1 MGHISEDRSFSDL
14 ILMIDSSV
22 PSFTSS
28 RSLKRFFAKLLVQTA
43 TRNNGEKVRLDDYLL
58 KFDDL
63 RTLYGLVKQDF
74 STRGPVHHNW
84 PHILRDL
91 ARAAVLGEAE
101 KANLKIVLASVLL
114 HDIGRLYPDLDSDH
128 HKAGVTK
135 APDYLR
141 KAGFMS
147 EEIREIT
154 HCIAA
159 HGPRGTE
166 EPKSLEAK
174 VVYDVDV
181 LSCSVGY
188 IGVARVFDYFM
199 REENVGVKEMVK
211 IPSGRRGPRR
221 DFYTETGKRTGE
233 KGLKKAREFWLELG
247 HELKKEEQSV
257 KTIIPDYQ
265 GD

>member
-1 MGHISEDRSFSDL
+1 M
-14 ILMIDSSV
+14 
-22 PSFTSS
+22 
-28 RSLKRFFAKLLVQTA
+28 QTA
-43 TRNNGEKVRLDDYLL
+43 TYNTGEKVKLDDYLL
-58 KFDDL
+58 QFDDL

-84 PHILRDL
+84 HHILRDL
-91 ARAAVLGEAE
+91 AKAVILGEAE
-101 KANLKIVLASVLL
+101 KANMKIVLASALL

-135 APDYLR
+135 APEYLKR
-141 KAGFMS
+141 TGFGS
-147 EEIREIT
+147 EQISEIK

-159 HGPRGTE
+159 HGPRGAE

-199 REENVGVKEMVK
+199 REENMSVKEMVK

-221 DFYTETGKRTGE
+221 DFYTETGKRMGE
-233 KGLKKAREFWLELG
+233 KGLKKAREFWLELE
-247 HELKKEEQSV
+247 HELKKEEQAV
-257 KTIIPDYQ
+257 KTIIPNYQ

>member
-1 MGHISEDRSFSDL
+1 ME
-14 ILMIDSSV
+14 
-22 PSFTSS
+22 
-28 RSLKRFFAKLLVQTA
+28 TA
-43 TRNNGEKVRLDDYLL
+43 TYNNGEKVKLDNYLL
-58 KFDDL
+58 QFDDL
-63 RTLYGLVKQDF
+63 KTLYGLVKQNF
-74 STRGPVHHNW
+74 STKGTVHHNW
-84 PHILRDL
+84 HHVLRDL
-91 ARAAVLGEAE
+91 AKAVIIGEAE
-101 KANLKIVLASVLL
+101 RANMKIVLASVLL

-128 HKAGVTK
+128 HKAGVAK
-135 APDYLR
+135 APEYLR
-141 KAGFMS
+141 KAGFGS
-147 EEIREIT
+147 EEISEIT

-199 REENVGVKEMVK
+199 REENMGVKEMVE

-221 DFYTETGKRTGE
+221 DFYTETGKSIGE
-233 KGLKKAREFWLELG
+233 KGLKRAGKFWTELE
-247 HELKKEEQSV
+247 HELKEEEQTL
-257 KTIIPDYQ
+257 KKIIPEYQ